1 MKQVFTKKE
10 FDHEL
15 AEAGDRLV
23 AVDFTADWCTKTCD
37 VSRRLNDVMFQY
49 EFSEVVFLQVDV
61 DDNEVKFS
69 LIHRKHNMTQDTP
82 PFCNV
87 DLLPTIQFYRYGRKV
102 AEIYEDS
109 MDQLQAVLRLH
120 R

>member
-61 DDNEVKFS
+61 DDNE
-69 LIHRKHNMTQDTP
+69 DTP